1 MGYIYNKVETYW
13 DMNISVNDDHKDSG
27 EVEIHKTM
35 DSLRNIITS
44 EELDNQSTHQS
55 EDAQDSGGSEYE
67 EQDME

>member
-1 MGYIYNKVETYW
+1 
-13 DMNISVNDDHKDSG
+13 MNISVNDDPKDSG
-27 EVEIHKTM
+27 EAEIHKTM